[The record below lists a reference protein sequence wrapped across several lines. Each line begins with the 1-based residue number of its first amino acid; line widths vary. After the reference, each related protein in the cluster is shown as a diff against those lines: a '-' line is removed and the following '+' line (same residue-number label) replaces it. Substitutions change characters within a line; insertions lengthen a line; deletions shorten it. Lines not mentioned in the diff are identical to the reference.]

1 MEKKKYIDTRPAPM
15 PLRLAPEYRYILKR
29 KAKKIGLTLHAYCLM
44 TLIND
49 ATK

>member
-1 MEKKKYIDTRPAPM
+1 MEKKYKDNRPSPM
-15 PLRLAPEYRYILKR
+15 PLRLSPEYRFILKA
-29 KAKKIGLTLHAYCLM
+29 KARKIGLTLHAYCLM